1 MVKDLNEMKKPK
13 VSVIMAVF
21 NGEKYLT
28 ESINSILKQ
37 TYFDFEFIIIDDGST
52 DKSGA
57 IIKNFGDQRI
67 RFFKN
72 RTNRGLPY
80 SLNRGIK
87 ISRGIYLVRMDQ
99 DDISFPKRIET
110 QVHFMDTNPSIA
122 ISGTAVVT
130 TVGKHKEVH
139 RRLSNHEEIKGTLL
153 FHNVLAHS
161 SVIIRK
167 EAIIRAKLLY
177 DPTAKNAED
186 YEFWTRCCWKVKMTN
201 LTTPLIFYRRHLD
214 QMVSQPEIESI
225 KTTFRN
231 RMLKRFI
238 DNPTKEEVAL
248 HSRIAG
254 GITIIDWKEIIA
266 VEDWLKKIFFANN
279 SKQLVEKRAMLT
291 VLEDQWFNVCARS
304 SKLGTGI
311 FQQYWASP
319 ITKQAKK
326 RWNHIF
332 ILLAKRL

>member
-1 MVKDLNEMKKPK
+1 MKKPK

-37 TYFDFEFIIIDDGST
+37 TYSDFEFIIIDDSST
-52 DKSGA
+52 DQSQT
-57 IIKNFGDQRI
+57 IIKSFRDQRI

-72 RTNRGLPY
+72 QTNRGLPY

-87 ISRGIYLVRMDQ
+87 ISQGTYLVRMDQ
-99 DDISFPKRIET
+99 DDISFPKRIEA
-110 QVHFMDTNPSIA
+110 QVRFMNVNPDIA

-130 TVGKHKEVH
+130 TVGKCKEVH
-139 RRLSNHEEIKGTLL
+139 KRLSNYEEIKGTLL

-201 LTTPLIFYRRHLD
+201 LATPLIFYRRHLD
-214 QMVSQPEIESI
+214 QMVSQPEIESV
-225 KTTFRN
+225 KTIFRN

-238 DNPTKEEVAL
+238 DNPTKKEVKL

-254 GITIIDWKEIIA
+254 GITVIDWKEIIII
-266 VEDWLKKIFFANN
+266 ENWLRKILFVNN

-291 VLEDQWFNVCARS
+291 VLESQWFNICAKSAR
-304 SKLGTGI
+304 LGFGVFYRYIT
-311 FQQYWASP
+311 FP
-319 ITKQAKK
+319 ITRLAPKK
-326 RWNHIF
+326 WSHIF
-332 ILLAKRL
+332 ILIIKTCLSYL